1 MVINIRKKVLR
12 LVIVSLALL
21 VCACTKPLPPAGP
34 PEPAFS
40 LPNTEGGLGGQILTV
55 TNLNADGPG
64 SLQAALQTQGPRI
77 IVFEVGGV
85 IDLEQRTLTIDEPFV
100 TIAGQ
105 TSPSP
110 GITLIRGSVL
120 IATHDVLIQHIRV
133 RPGDAD
139 QPKRS
144 GWEPDGISTFGA
156 EAYNIVID
164 HCSIT
169 WAVDENL
176 SASGPQHEG
185 REGTSRNITFSNN
198 IIAEGLDNAS
208 HSEGRH
214 SKGSLIFDHVTQVA
228 IVGNLFAH
236 NDDRNPYFKADAT
249 GVVVNN
255 VIYNPGEVAISL
267 DYDPDEY
274 EGFTEEP
281 RPARSSIVG
290 NVLLCGQD
298 TPFYLTLVAGVGEVY
313 LNDNLAL
320 KRNNKPVAMT
330 QGRLTITDSM
340 PIWIEGIDILPV
352 GHVLDRVLRTAG
364 ARPWDR
370 DAIDDRIVQSV
381 RDGTGHLINS
391 QNDVG
396 GYPDMPMTSR
406 TLDIP
411 ETDITAWLESF
422 IKAPEE

>member
-1 MVINIRKKVLR
+1 MVIEVPKKVLR
-12 LVIVSLALL
+12 LVLISIALL
-21 VCACTKPLPPAGP
+21 ISACTKPLPPAGP
-34 PEPAFS
+34 PEPVFP
-40 LPNTEGGLGGQILTV
+40 LPNTEGELGGLVLTV
-55 TNLNADGPG
+55 TNLNANGPG
-64 SLQAALQTQGPRI
+64 SLQDALQTQGPRI

-85 IDLEQRTLTIDEPFV
+85 IDLEQNTLTIDEPFV

-139 QPKRS
+139 QPKHS

-185 REGTSRNITFSNN
+185 RKGTSHNITFSNN
-198 IIAEGLDNAS
+198 IIAEGLDDAS

-281 RPARSSIVG
+281 RLARTSIVG

-313 LNDNLAL
+313 LDDNLAL
-320 KRNNKPVAMT
+320 KRNGKPVAMT
-330 QGRLTITDSM
+330 QGSLAITDTM
-340 PIWIEGIDILPV
+340 PIWIEGVDVKSAGDVLA
-352 GHVLDRVLRTAG
+352 HVLRNVG

-370 DAIDDRIVQSV
+370 DAIDERIVQSV
-381 RDGTGHLINS
+381 RDGTGHIINS

-406 TLDIP
+406 TLNIP
-411 ETDITAWLESF
+411 ETDIATWLESF
-422 IKAPEE
+422 VKAPEE